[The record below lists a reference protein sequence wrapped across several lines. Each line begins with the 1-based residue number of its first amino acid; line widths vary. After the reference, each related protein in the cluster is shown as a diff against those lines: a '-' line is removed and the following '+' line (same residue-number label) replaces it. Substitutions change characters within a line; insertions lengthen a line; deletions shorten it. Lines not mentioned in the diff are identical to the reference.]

1 MPLPRL
7 RQLVL
12 AAPEAAPVS
21 AELGRLLGSTPYV
34 DPGVGEFGL
43 ENAVHTTGDAFVEV
57 VAPLRDDTAVSRW
70 LARRGGPGGY
80 MAMFEV
86 DDVTAARTRLE
97 RLGVRVVWEIALPG
111 VVDLHLHPKDTGGAL
126 LALDEVDPPGSWPW
140 GGQGWARDHAGGLT
154 GVTVAVDDPTQVCR
168 RWADVLGVTPAGD
181 ALVLG
186 DQTVRFVRGD
196 GATGVVEARLAV
208 PAPPAATAVV
218 AGVALHF
225 EELP

>member
-12 AAPEAAPVS
+12 AAPRAAPVS

-43 ENAVHTTGDAFVEV
+43 ENAVHATGDAFVEV

-70 LARRGGPGGY
+70 LTRTGGPGGY

-86 DDVTAARTRLE
+86 VDADAARERLQ
-97 RLGVRVVWEIALPG
+97 RLGVRVVWEVALPG

-126 LALDEVDPPGSWPW
+126 VALDVVDPPGSWPW
-140 GGQGWARDHAGGLT
+140 GGAGWTRDHAGGLT
-154 GVTVAVDDPTQVCR
+154 GLTVAVGDPAQVCR
-168 RWADVLGVTPAGD
+168 RWADVLGVEPAGD
-181 ALVLG
+181 ALLLG
-186 DQTVRFVRGD
+186 DQTVRFERRD
-196 GATGVVEARLAV
+196 GAHGVVEARLSV

-218 AGVALHF
+218 AGVTLHF

>member
-21 AELGRLLGSTPYV
+21 TELGRLLGSAAYV
-34 DPGVGEFGL
+34 DPGVGQFGL
-43 ENAVHTTGDAFVEV
+43 ENAVHATGDAFVEV
-57 VAPLRDDTAVSRW
+57 VAPLREDTAVSRW
-70 LARRGGPGGY
+70 LTRTEGPGGY
-80 MAMFEV
+80 MLMFEV
-86 DDVTAARTRLE
+86 DDVEAARARLS

-126 LALDEVDPPGSWPW
+126 VALDEVDPPGSWPW
-140 GGQGWARDHAGGLT
+140 GGAGWSRDHAGGLT
-154 GVTVAVDDPTQVCR
+154 GVTVAVDDPAQVCR
-168 RWADVLGVTPAGD
+168 RWADVLDVTAEAD

-186 DQTVRFVRGD
+186 DQTVRFVRGNS
-196 GATGVVEARLAV
+196 APGVIEARLAV

-218 AGVALHF
+218 AGVAFHF